1 MTLKVLICDDSAL
14 ARRQMARALPSDWD
28 MELSFATNGSEALEA
43 IKAGKSELLFLD
55 LNMPVMNGYEV
66 LDAIR
71 SEDLPT
77 MVLVVSGDIQA
88 EAHQRV
94 MAKGALAFIK
104 KPVTA
109 SQIQHILQQYGLLEL
124 AANKTSQSERGAAD
138 ALPTPAFHEALAEV
152 VNVAMGQAGSHLG
165 ELLNSF
171 VRLPVPRVFFCNYQE
186 LPSKLPFYVS
196 HPAKP
201 WDDNE
206 DPSHGFSG
214 ISHGFRGNG
223 VAGEGILLLRN
234 QQMDG
239 LMRLLDRSEKKPLDQ
254 MRSVPGLLSDLSEL
268 LVGAC
273 LKGISQQLD
282 LEFNHSYPALL
293 GQGEHLETLLDTN
306 AHNNPVLAITITY
319 HLGDPDLDCLLLLLF
334 TAESVSTLQH
344 RVELLI
350 SDDERHN

>member
-14 ARRQMARALPSDWD
+14 ARRQMARALPSHWD
-28 MELSFATNGSEALEA
+28 MELNFATNGSEAIDA

-71 SEDLPT
+71 SQDLPT

-109 SQIQHILQQYGLLEL
+109 PQIQHILQQYGLLEL
-124 AANKTSQSERGAAD
+124 ADNKNSESANSAAQN
-138 ALPTPAFHEALAEV
+138 LPTPAFHEALAEV

-171 VRLPVPRVFFCNYQE
+171 VRLPVPRVFFCSYEE
-186 LPSKLPFYVS
+186 LPSRLPFYIS
-196 HPAKP
+196 HPAEP
-201 WDDNE
+201 WYDNE
-206 DPSHGFSG
+206 DPMRGFSG

-223 VAGEGILLLRN
+223 VSGEGILLLRN
-234 QQMDG
+234 QQLKG
-239 LMRLLDRSEKKPLDQ
+239 LMRLLDRSEKSPVDQ

-293 GQGEHLETLLDTN
+293 GSGEQLETLLDSN

-319 HLGDPDLDCLLLLLF
+319 RLGDPDLDCLLLLLF
-334 TAESVSTLQH
+334 TAESISTLQH
-344 RVELLI
+344 RIELLI
-350 SDDERHN
+350 SDDERHD